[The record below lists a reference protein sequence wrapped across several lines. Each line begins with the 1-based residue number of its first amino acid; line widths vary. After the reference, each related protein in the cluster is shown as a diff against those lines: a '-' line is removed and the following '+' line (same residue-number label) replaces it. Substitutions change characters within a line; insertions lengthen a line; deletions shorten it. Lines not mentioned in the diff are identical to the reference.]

1 MQIWVSLEK
10 LGLQTTLSG
19 AVMLK
24 AAESL
29 ADTKPSDSQARK
41 KSATLLAELNKVAGG
56 HVPDSFYWLSQLHS
70 T

>member
-1 MQIWVSLEK
+1 
-10 LGLQTTLSG
+10 
-19 AVMLK
+19 MLK